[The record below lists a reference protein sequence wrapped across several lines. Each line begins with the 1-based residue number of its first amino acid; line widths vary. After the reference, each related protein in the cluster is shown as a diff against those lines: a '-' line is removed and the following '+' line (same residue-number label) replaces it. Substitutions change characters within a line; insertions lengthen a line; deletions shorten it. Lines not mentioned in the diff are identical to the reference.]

1 MSPRLFLGVCS
12 DTLGPGKG
20 TKCPWV
26 SPRPGGFVPDAHRCA
41 VQGLGDTQHLPPR
54 PQTPWAEIGQEV
66 PDPPRLCPHPGCVPE
81 VSATPTWGDP
91 AGVWL
96 WAGDTLTPGPS
107 GLSPQ
112 GTAGRDRVAQEA
124 RPPVSCDS
132 RARPGAQWGR
142 GHKIPLPQRSP
153 GTLQPEPEAG
163 GRGGACHGCHR
174 PRGNSEARVG
184 TLSWGAAPTG
194 LYKHKP
200 DPMGAGADLGVQKA
214 LNRRWGGSDV
224 ALLIPSVP
232 PQSPAVITRILPTW
246 AQSRAGVTAP
256 PRTPGPP
263 PRASVSP
270 LGAPPTLSTRPLAAP
285 GAPRS
290 PTRVRDRSVQ
300 GGAVPGGG
308 ARGVQGVAAG
318 SGALPAGVFL
328 EPVASSPSCDG
339 DGI

>member
-1 MSPRLFLGVCS
+1 MRIVPCSHVLCVLPPHGGCSLSSPGDRGSRGQGLPFTALPGALGRRLNLSPRLFLGVCS

-20 TKCPWV
+20 TECPWV

-54 PQTPWAEIGQEV
+54 PQTPWTEIGQEV
-66 PDPPRLCPHPGCVPE
+66 PDPPRLCLHPGCVPE

-96 WAGDTLTPGPS
+96 WAGDTLTPGPP

-194 LYKHKP
+194 L
-200 DPMGAGADLGVQKA
+200 
-214 LNRRWGGSDV
+214 
-224 ALLIPSVP
+224 
-232 PQSPAVITRILPTW
+232 
-246 AQSRAGVTAP
+246 
-256 PRTPGPP
+256 
-263 PRASVSP
+263 
-270 LGAPPTLSTRPLAAP
+270 
-285 GAPRS
+285 
-290 PTRVRDRSVQ
+290 
-300 GGAVPGGG
+300 
-308 ARGVQGVAAG
+308 
-318 SGALPAGVFL
+318 
-328 EPVASSPSCDG
+328 
-339 DGI
+339 

>member
-1 MSPRLFLGVCS
+1 MPIAAQCR
-12 DTLGPGKG
+12 
-20 TKCPWV
+20 
-26 SPRPGGFVPDAHRCA
+26 
-41 VQGLGDTQHLPPR
+41 GLG
-54 PQTPWAEIGQEV
+54 TPSISHPDPKPHGQKLGRRCLT
-66 PDPPRLCPHPGCVPE
+66 PPRLCLHPGCVPE

-96 WAGDTLTPGPS
+96 WAGDTLTPGPP

-112 GTAGRDRVAQEA
+112 GTAGMDRVAQEA

-132 RARPGAQWGR
+132 QARPGAQWGR

-214 LNRRWGGSDV
+214 LNRRWGGKRRGSSHPQCPPTEPHRDHPHPPH
-224 ALLIPSVP
+224 AGTEQGRGHGAPTDTRPPSPCLSFPTGGSPHPQHPTAGSARRP
-232 PQSPAVITRILPTW
+232 PQPHARSRP
-246 AQSRAGVTAP
+246 QRAGG
-256 PRTPGPP
+256 R
-263 PRASVSP
+263 RA
-270 LGAPPTLSTRPLAAP
+270 R
-285 GAPRS
+285 
-290 PTRVRDRSVQ
+290 
-300 GGAVPGGG
+300 GGAG
-308 ARGVQGVAAG
+308 GVQGVAAG